1 MKACILCGITALIG
15 GFLGKLTYEII
26 SRPDGELYLD
36 YEGGVYAAL
45 NKEPNEY
52 KPGSRLIFVYKG

>member
-1 MKACILCGITALIG
+1 MKKLVLTGITAFTC
-15 GFLGKLTYEII
+15 GFLGKLAYDIM

-45 NKEPNEY
+45 NKEPKDY
-52 KPGSRLIFVYKG
+52 KIGSRLIFIYKG